1 MGDIRVMMGGV
12 EVKAVIEDGMPVPEY
27 AHEGDAGMDFRITK
41 AVELGAGETRIVPT
55 GVRMAIPEGYVGLC
69 FPRSGLSSY
78 MGVTLANA
86 VGVIDST
93 YRGEIRAPLHNMT
106 DHAVSLERGERVFQ
120 MIVMPYPHVTIDVVE
135 SLDDTD
141 RGEGG
146 FGSSGRS

>member
-1 MGDIRVMMGGV
+1 MGDVR
-12 EVKAVIEDGMPVPEY
+12 VKAVIADGMPVPTY
-27 AHEGDAGMDFRITK
+27 AHEGDAGMDFRITE
-41 AVELGAGETRIVPT
+41 AVELAAGETRIVPT
-55 GVRMAIPEGYVGLC
+55 GVRMAIPEGHVGLC
-69 FPRSGLSSY
+69 FPRSGLSSKT
-78 MGVTLANA
+78 GVTLANA

-93 YRGEIRAPLHNMT
+93 YRGEICAPLHNMT

-120 MIVMPYPHVTIDVVE
+120 MIVMPYPHVTIDVVG